1 MSMLNN
7 TAPYRRDDRSTMRV
21 PVVMPLVEVTVD
33 ADGYLSVVLDREPYV
48 ADNTLRRDGLHALL
62 EGIAADLC
70 SPIRVEVH
78 EANDV
83 LYADIILPTI
93 AAPGPAAG
101 LPTPISTPAPTGRA
115 VTGTALASAFGVSA
129 EGFTAGE
136 QVQVCLVVARQT
148 ADPSGTA
155 QLRLPSALLAERP
168 EVVLVGRTS
177 GVVAFALSE
186 GVA

>member
-1 MSMLNN
+1 MLN
-7 TAPYRRDDRSTMRV
+7 TAAPYRRDDRTTMRV
-21 PVVMPLVEVTVD
+21 PVVMPLVEVSVD
-33 ADGYLSVVLDREPYV
+33 ADGYLTVVLDRQPYV
-48 ADNTLRRDGLHALL
+48 ADSTLRRDGLQELV
-62 EGIAADLC
+62 EGIAADLGT
-70 SPIRVEVH
+70 PIRVEVH
-78 EANDV
+78 EADNV
-83 LYADIILPTI
+83 LYADIIIPTTP
-93 AAPGPAAG
+93 APGP
-101 LPTPISTPAPTGRA
+101 TPAPAAPVPTQAATGRT

-148 ADPSGTA
+148 ADDSGAA
-155 QLRLPSALLAERP
+155 QLRLPPALLAEHP

>member
-1 MSMLNN
+1 MLNN

-33 ADGYLSVVLDREPYV
+33 ADGYLTVVLDREPYV
-48 ADNTLRRDGLHALL
+48 ADNTLRRDGLRPLL

-70 SPIRVEVH
+70 SPVRVEVH

-83 LYADIILPTI
+83 LYADIVIPN
-93 AAPGPAAG
+93 
-101 LPTPISTPAPTGRA
+101 TPAPDSASVRSATSRAKAVTCRA
-115 VTGTALASAFGVSA
+115 VTGTALASTFGVSA
-129 EGFTAGE
+129 EGFIAGE
-136 QVQVCLVVARQT
+136 HVHVCLVVARQA
-148 ADPSGTA
+148 ADPDGTA
-155 QLRLPSALLAERP
+155 QLRLPPALLAEHP

>member
-1 MSMLNN
+1 MLN
-7 TAPYRRDDRSTMRV
+7 TATPYRRDDRNTMRV
-21 PVVMPLVEVTVD
+21 PVVMPLVEVSVD
-33 ADGYLSVVLDREPYV
+33 DDGYLTVVLDREPYV
-48 ADNTLRRDGLHALL
+48 ADSTLRRDGLQALL
-62 EGIAADLC
+62 EGIAADIC

-83 LYADIILPTI
+83 LYADIIIPT
-93 AAPGPAAG
+93 
-101 LPTPISTPAPTGRA
+101 TPAPDTASVRPATSTAKAVTGRA

-129 EGFTAGE
+129 DGFTAGE
-136 QVQVCLVVARQT
+136 QVQVCLVVARQA
-148 ADPSGTA
+148 ADESGTT
-155 QLRLPSALLAERP
+155 QLRLPPALLAEHP